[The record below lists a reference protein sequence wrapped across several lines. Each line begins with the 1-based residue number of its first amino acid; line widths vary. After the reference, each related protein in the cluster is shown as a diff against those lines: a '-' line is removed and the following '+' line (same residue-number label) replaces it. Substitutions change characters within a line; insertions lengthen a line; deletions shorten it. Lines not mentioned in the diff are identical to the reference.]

1 MEETLPKL
9 FGTREKVCTLEKSLP
24 KAQLSKSL
32 FESVESWS
40 SEESRS
46 IETGKSFLEGLEMD
60 PESIVVDNS
69 KAVYYKGEFGC
80 ERYVQEVR
88 DKYRDNA
95 IYSNLARFMTM
106 MM

>member
-88 DKYRDNA
+88 NNKHRRTIGNQK
-95 IYSNLARFMTM
+95 
-106 MM
+106 